1 MEPTIFSIMDE
12 EKAGR
17 QAIGAIGYRHANGS
31 FHDSLLHDF
40 EFLILV
46 VHHGSEQAG
55 LRIEHCMSGETHYQ
69 LLHVNSKDIESWI
82 IAGDHREL
90 VEYFLRGELIWDV
103 DGKLAAFRSYI
114 NEFGDPMKERR
125 KLMEFARFLKVY
137 VEAKRY
143 TAEKDLLDA
152 YYCVLQA
159 LKHYARIEL
168 IEQGILPE
176 SSVWEQ
182 VRPLNSVVYKL
193 FDELTDNS
201 ETLEQRI
208 QLVLLACEFTLTSKM
223 AGCCALLLRVLGS
236 RKEAWSIQELVLVPE
251 LDHVKDE
258 LPLVLRKLVYRSLAQ
273 EIPKGHKDGNGEGRE
288 LRYRV

>member
-1 MEPTIFSIMDE
+1 MEPSIFSIMDE
-12 EKAGR
+12 GKAGR
-17 QAIGAIGYRHANGS
+17 QAIGAIGYRHDNGG

-46 VHHGSEQAG
+46 VHHGLEETG
-55 LRIEHCMSGETHYQ
+55 LRVEHCMSGEAHYQ
-69 LLHVNSKDIESWI
+69 LLHVDSHDIESWI
-82 IAGDHREL
+82 TAGDHRES
-90 VEYFLRGELIWDV
+90 VKYFLHGEVIWDV
-103 DGKLAAFRSYI
+103 EGKLTAFRSYI
-114 NEFGDPMKERR
+114 NEFGDHIKERR
-125 KLMEFARFLKVY
+125 KLKEFAKFLKVY

-143 TAEKDLLDA
+143 TAEQDFLDA
-152 YYCVLQA
+152 YDCVLQA

-176 SSVWEQ
+176 SCVWEQ

-223 AGCCALLLRVLGS
+223 ADCCSLLLRVLSS
-236 RKEAWSIQELVLVPE
+236 RKESWSIQELIQVPE
-251 LDHVKDE
+251 LAHVKEE
-258 LPLVLRKLVYRSLAQ
+258 LPLVLRKLVYRSLAK
-273 EIPKGHKDGNGEGRE
+273 EISKGHKEGESRE
-288 LRYRV
+288 LRYRA